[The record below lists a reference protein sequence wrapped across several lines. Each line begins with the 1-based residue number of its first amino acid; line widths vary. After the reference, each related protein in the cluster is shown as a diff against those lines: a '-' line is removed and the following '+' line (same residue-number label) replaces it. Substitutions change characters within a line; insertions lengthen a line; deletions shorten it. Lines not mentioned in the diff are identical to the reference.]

1 MPFVDEFL
9 RLHPNI
15 SLDISFNDEV
25 QDLIEARDIDL
36 LLVGARRGRRAVFRN
51 PLRAGPG

>member
-25 QDLIEARDIDL
+25 Q
-36 LLVGARRGRRAVFRN
+36 RGRRAVFRN